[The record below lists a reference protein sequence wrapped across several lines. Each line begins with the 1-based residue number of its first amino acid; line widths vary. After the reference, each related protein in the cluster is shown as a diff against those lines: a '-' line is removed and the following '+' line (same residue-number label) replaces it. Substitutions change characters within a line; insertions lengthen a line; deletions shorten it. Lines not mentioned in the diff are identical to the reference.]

1 MSQAND
7 FARRLFADFVAARL
21 EARAVATD
29 TPRPMSPGTNPTRSP
44 HVKPHSSRL
53 ADHGDPGVMAASAS
67 E

>member
-7 FARRLFADFVAARL
+7 FGRRLFADFVAVRL

-29 TPRPMSPGTNPTRSP
+29 TPRPMSQGTNRTQSP
-44 HVKPHSSRL
+44 HVRQGSSL
-53 ADHGDPGVMAASAS
+53 LTDHGDPGVVVASAS